1 MWIATVWQC
10 GQPVS
15 RRVGRVFLRA
25 CRSVIIAPMLTGQEI
40 ISWRFL
46 LRLRSRLFLLP
57 MACACAAAL
66 TASFSQWETKDKR
79 HVQETSTAR
88 NDHEIDV
95 ELERAARAAIGSQD
109 GTVIVMDAQ
118 SGRLRAVINPQV
130 AFAQAYAP
138 GSTLKPFTA
147 LATLR
152 AHLVDGQTRR
162 FCRTRY
168 VYKELTIDCSH
179 QKSNVSFN
187 LTQALA
193 YSCNHFFG
201 KISEGLETDSFDEM
215 LGSFGFGAP
224 TGLKAMQAEV
234 AGSLP
239 QGEWRVGYALGES
252 EQLLVTPIQLI
263 TAYTALVNG
272 GHLFVPGQA
281 EAADF
286 QTVERARLTI
296 APAHRTLIVEG
307 MQGAVRY
314 GTASNVG
321 LDTLPLDLFGKTG
334 TSTMLNDYHS
344 QGWFV
349 GFAAGRD
356 SDARATPES
365 VRLAI
370 LVFLKHSHGA
380 DCARV
385 ARSIFAE
392 YAKRR
397 GGDERGDS
405 EKQPVASDLTHLS
418 AQRVRVHLVS
428 QNITRDLS
436 LEEYVLGVLAAEGSI
451 EGELE
456 ALKALAVVSRAFA
469 LHNLQ
474 RHASEGYDF
483 CNTTHCQRYL
493 FTITDERKHARFKN
507 LLQRA
512 VSETAGETL
521 RDEGGQIAD
530 AYFHAACGGM
540 TSNIETLWGVSA
552 PGYLSGVS
560 DEYCLTV
567 RHSWVNVIPAA
578 KLARALQGDSRSDV
592 GATLENI
599 IVTNRDRTGRVE
611 FIALEGENRRVLRG
625 WDFKLIVGRA
635 LGWNML
641 KSSRFDVT
649 RTGQNFVFRGDGFG
663 HGLGLCQE
671 GAHDLARRK
680 GASYRQIL
688 KHYFPGT
695 SIGGREASNLPGK
708 EI

>member
-1 MWIATVWQC
+1 
-10 GQPVS
+10 
-15 RRVGRVFLRA
+15 
-25 CRSVIIAPMLTGQEI
+25 
-40 ISWRFL
+40 
-46 LRLRSRLFLLP
+46 
-57 MACACAAAL
+57 
-66 TASFSQWETKDKR
+66 
-79 HVQETSTAR
+79 
-88 NDHEIDV
+88 
-95 ELERAARAAIGSQD
+95 
-109 GTVIVMDAQ
+109 MDAQ
-118 SGRLRAVINPQV
+118 SGRLQAVVNPQV

-138 GSTLKPFTA
+138 GSAIKPFTA
-147 LATLR
+147 LAALR
-152 AHLVDGQTRR
+152 AHQVDDQTRR

-168 VYKELTIDCSH
+168 AYKELTIDCPH

-193 YSCNHFFG
+193 YSCNYFFG

-215 LGSFGFGAP
+215 LGSFGFGTP
-224 TGLKAMQAEV
+224 TGINAMQAEA
-234 AGSLP
+234 AGRLP
-239 QGEWRVGYALGES
+239 QGEWRVGHALGES

-263 TAYTALVNG
+263 TAYAALVNG

-281 EAADF
+281 EPSNF
-286 QTVERARLTI
+286 QTTERARLTI
-296 APAHRTLIVEG
+296 APEHRTLIIEG
-307 MQGAVRY
+307 MKGAVRY
-314 GTASNVG
+314 GTASNAG

-334 TSTMLNDYHS
+334 TSTMMNDYHS
-344 QGWFV
+344 QGWFI

-356 SDARATPES
+356 SAGSATPES
-365 VRLAI
+365 IKVAV
-370 LVFLKHSHGA
+370 LVFLKHSRGA

-385 ARSIFAE
+385 AQSIFAE
-392 YAKRR
+392 YARR
-397 GGDERGDS
+397 RVEVERGAS
-405 EKQPVASDLTHLS
+405 EEQPVASDLTHLA
-418 AQRVRVHLVS
+418 AQRIRVHLVS
-428 QNITRDLS
+428 QNITRHLS

-451 EGELE
+451 EVELE
-456 ALKALAVVSRAFA
+456 ALKALAVVSRTYA

-483 CNTTHCQRYL
+483 CNTTNCQRYL
-493 FTITDERKHARFKN
+493 SMITDERKHARFKN
-507 LLQRA
+507 LLKRA
-512 VSETAGETL
+512 VVETSGETL
-521 RDEGGQIAD
+521 RDEKGQIAD

-540 TSNIETLWGVSA
+540 TSNLETLWGVGA
-552 PGYLSGVS
+552 TGYLSGVR
-560 DEYCLTV
+560 DEYCLTA

-592 GATLENI
+592 GAGLENI
-599 IVTNRDRTGRVE
+599 VVTNRDRTGRVE

-649 RTGQNFVFRGDGFG
+649 RAGQNYVFRGEGFG

-671 GAHDLARRK
+671 GAHALARRR

-695 SIGGREASNLPGK
+695 SIGRREAPGSLRN